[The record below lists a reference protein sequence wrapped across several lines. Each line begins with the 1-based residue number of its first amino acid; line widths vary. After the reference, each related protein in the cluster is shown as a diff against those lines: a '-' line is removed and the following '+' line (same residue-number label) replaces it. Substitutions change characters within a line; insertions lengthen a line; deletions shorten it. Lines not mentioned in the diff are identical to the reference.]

1 MTGRCQQTPFNRARV
16 RSLPKKPTGPNQAQD
31 GVCAATFA
39 AKHGIAEWRLGF
51 SIDQRAG
58 SRSPAPH
65 PQCTRVTH
73 HVLDDRDPSKKKS
86 PQVSPPGLSLMRESP
101 FGLRMRKA
109 ERALLNTLMRFAST
123 ACRLNMARA
132 VCKPAAMASK
142 QPHGP
147 RSTKSSSEIRPGDD
161 ARQAAPR
168 KRRLHSANACL
179 LIGEPPGACGR
190 RPGVV

>member
-58 SRSPAPH
+58 SRSPAPPQ

-86 PQVSPPGLSLMRESP
+86 PQVSPPGPSLMRESP

-123 ACRLNMARA
+123 ACRLNVARA

-161 ARQAAPR
+161 ARQAAPG
-168 KRRLHSANACL
+168 KRRLHSANA
-179 LIGEPPGACGR
+179 
-190 RPGVV
+190 